1 MQQDKEQVAWTSIV
15 ASAARLKRFPL
26 WERNRLMQIN
36 ATFASLL
43 EFFGGKSG
51 MGEAMET
58 PVQIGTAA

>member
-1 MQQDKEQVAWTSIV
+1 
-15 ASAARLKRFPL
+15 
-26 WERNRLMQIN
+26 MQIN

-58 PVQIGTAA
+58 PAQIDTAAQP